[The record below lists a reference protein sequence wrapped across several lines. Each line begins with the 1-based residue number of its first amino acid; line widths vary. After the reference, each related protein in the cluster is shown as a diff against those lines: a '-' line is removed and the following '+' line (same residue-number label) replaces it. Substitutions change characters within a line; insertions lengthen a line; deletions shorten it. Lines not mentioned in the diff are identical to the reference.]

1 MLQKIYRKIV
11 NYETMS
17 YLICGVLTTVVDLV
31 VFWVLYERCQMDHKV
46 STAVSF
52 MAAVLFAY
60 VVNKL
65 IVFRNFQFKPAY
77 LWKEWWS
84 FFAARVFSFV
94 VVMVLMILLVD
105 MLGWKT
111 LRLAGLEIGVYLA
124 KGVTTVVNLVMNYVF
139 SKFWIFK
146 DR

>member
-1 MLQKIYRKIV
+1 M
-11 NYETMS
+11 
-17 YLICGVLTTVVDLV
+17 VV
-31 VFWVLYERCQMDHKV
+31 R
-46 STAVSF
+46 
-52 MAAVLFAY
+52 
-60 VVNKL
+60 
-65 IVFRNFQFKPAY
+65 
-77 LWKEWWS
+77 
-84 FFAARVFSFV
+84 
-94 VVMVLMILLVD
+94 VLMILLVD

>member
-17 YLICGVLTTVVDLV
+17 YLICGVLTTVVDWV
-31 VFWVLYERCQMDHKV
+31 VFWVLYERCQMDHKI

-77 LWKEWWS
+77 LW
-84 FFAARVFSFV
+84 
-94 VVMVLMILLVD
+94 VVMIGISASVSSLPSV
-105 MLGWKT
+105 
-111 LRLAGLEIGVYLA
+111 RLNAWNPLPSWA
-124 KGVTTVVNLVMNYVF
+124 
-139 SKFWIFK
+139 
-146 DR
+146 